1 MTNPVVL
8 IATNDPHYGEKLRQC
23 AVSTVSDVDW
33 VLPGE
38 KAALNASVAACWY
51 PQSDLVTQYPALR
64 CLHSVGAGSDNLGSL
79 LSTDLEV
86 RRIVDQ
92 EQKVGMFEYILWGII
107 YYQRDMDRYLTAQNS
122 RQWQAFQQRRAC
134 DTRVGILGLGEI
146 GGYVAS
152 RLAEMGYQVSGWSRT
167 AKRLRGVQ
175 SYSGVNGVN
184 TMLGELDILVNLLP
198 LNEQTEGILN
208 RALLSRL
215 PKRAALIHCG
225 RGSQL
230 VEQDLIDLLD
240 NEQLR
245 GSILDVFT
253 IEPLPESSKL
263 WSMDKVLV
271 TPHIAS
277 SASIPQIVRQISAT
291 ASELAQQENR

>member
-1 MTNPVVL
+1 MPSPVVL
-8 IATNDPHYGEKLRQC
+8 IATNDPDYSEKLRQC
-23 AVSTVSDVDW
+23 ALNIVPDVDW
-33 VLPGE
+33 VLPGD
-38 KAALNASVAACWY
+38 KAALGASVAACWY

-79 LSTDLEV
+79 LNSDLEV

-92 EQKVGMFEYILWGII
+92 EQKVGMFEYILWGIL

-122 RQWQAFQQRRAC
+122 RRWQAFHQRRAC

-146 GGYVAS
+146 GGYVAC

-167 AKRLRGVQ
+167 AKRLSGVQ

-184 TMLGELDILVNLLP
+184 TMLDELDILVNLLP

-208 RALLSRL
+208 RDLLSRL
-215 PKRAALIHCG
+215 PNRAALIHSG
-225 RGSQL
+225 RGAQL
-230 VEQDLIDLLD
+230 VEQDLIDLLH

-245 GSILDVFT
+245 GSILDVFA
-253 IEPLPESSKL
+253 IEPLSESSKL

-291 ASELAQQENR
+291 ASEFAQQENR